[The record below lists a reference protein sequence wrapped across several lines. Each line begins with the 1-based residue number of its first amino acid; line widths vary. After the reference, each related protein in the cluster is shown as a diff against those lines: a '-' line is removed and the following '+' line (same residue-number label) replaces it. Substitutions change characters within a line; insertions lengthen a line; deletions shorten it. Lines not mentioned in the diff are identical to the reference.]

1 MALLWAY
8 GIWGA
13 CLFLA
18 LADLGLLWE
27 APWGNESVFKP
38 QRYWPAK
45 NISRFEWH
53 PRARVEP
60 NLLILSPL
68 LNGSDVSI
76 RPV

>member
-60 NLLILSPL
+60 NLFNFEPSKWFRC
-68 LNGSDVSI
+68 VY
-76 RPV
+76 